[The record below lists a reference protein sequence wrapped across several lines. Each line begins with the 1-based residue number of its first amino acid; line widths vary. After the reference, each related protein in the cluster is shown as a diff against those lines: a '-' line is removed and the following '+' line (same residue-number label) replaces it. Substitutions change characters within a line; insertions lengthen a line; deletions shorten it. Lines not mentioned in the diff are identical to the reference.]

1 MSVEA
6 MALAYRVPLPKQPCA
21 KAVLVALA
29 NRADENGRCFPGLGD
44 LEVRTEWNRRT
55 IQRAL
60 RLLEERQLL
69 IVLPRCDPKTGKQSS
84 NLYQLNMCA
93 MGDTATPLRAA
104 QRRREDGVVT
114 PRGAAQRQGEGV
126 VATPE
131 SSSESS
137 SEQSLN
143 TGARSYDLPAQPKSA
158 AVWDAYSGEYV
169 RRYGIEPV
177 RNRRTNALLCQL
189 VDRLGAED
197 APRVARFY
205 VHHPKPV
212 YVSNRHPATLLLRD
226 AEGLRTECFTGRISG
241 TMPKTFADSL

>member
-6 MALAYRVPLPKQPCA
+6 MAWAYKMRLIKQPCA

-29 NRADENGRCFPGLGD
+29 NRADEHGQCFPGLGD
-44 LEVRTEWNRRT
+44 LEARTEWNRRT

-69 IVLPRCDPKTGKQSS
+69 IVSPRCDPKTGKQSS
-84 NLYQLNMCA
+84 NLYQLNMRL
-93 MGDTATPLRAA
+93 MGDTATPLGAA
-104 QRRREDGVVT
+104 QRRREDDVAT
-114 PRGAAQRQGEGV
+114 PRGAAQRQGEGGT
-126 VATPE
+126 ATPE
-131 SSSESS
+131 SSSEYSI
-137 SEQSLN
+137 EQSLN
-143 TGARSYDLPAQPKSA
+143 LCAQVVAPPKSGP
-158 AVWDAYSGEYV
+158 VWDAYSGEYQ

-177 RNRRTNALLCQL
+177 RNKKTNALLCQL

-197 APRVARFY
+197 APRVAAFY
-205 VHHPKPV
+205 VRHPKPV

-241 TMPKTFADSL
+241 TVLKTFADSL